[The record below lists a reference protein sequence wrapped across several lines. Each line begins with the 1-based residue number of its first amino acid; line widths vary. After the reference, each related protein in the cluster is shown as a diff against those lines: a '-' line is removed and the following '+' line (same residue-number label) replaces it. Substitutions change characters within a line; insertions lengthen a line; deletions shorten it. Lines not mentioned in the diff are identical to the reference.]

1 MKGMVV
7 MGKQI
12 NFYMSENVQN
22 QFIDF
27 LISNNFLFLDNE
39 GNKIDFQNLCSYNN
53 YYLYKNEFGCLLT
66 KNNSIDVLNSP
77 IIEFCK
83 TRVKENRILRGRLWI
98 SDQYHKSNHGQTQ
111 QSRNYIME
119 YNMLAKWI
127 KKNVPYQNIKKGEFF
142 VKEYTNDEM
151 IQMQKTG
158 YIFTA

>member
-27 LISNNFLFLDNE
+27 LISNEFLFLDNE
-39 GNKIDFQNLCSYNN
+39 GKIIEFQNLCSYID
-53 YYLYKNEFGCLLT
+53 YYLYKNEFGSLLT
-66 KNNSIDVLNSP
+66 KNNSIDVLSSP

-83 TRVKENRILRGRLWI
+83 TRVKENRILRGRLWV
-98 SDQYHKSNHGQTQ
+98 SDHYYKSNNSQTQ
-111 QSRNYIME
+111 QSKKYIME
-119 YNMLAKWI
+119 YNNLARWI
-127 KKNVPYQNIKKGEFF
+127 KKNVPYQNIKKGDFF
-142 VKEYTNDEM
+142 VKEYTNDEL
-151 IQMQKTG
+151 IQMEKTG

>member
-39 GNKIDFQNLCSYNN
+39 GNKIDFQNLCSYND
-53 YYLYKNEFGCLLT
+53 YYLYKNEFGCLLIR
-66 KNNSIDVLNSP
+66 NNSIDVLNSP

-98 SDQYHKSNHGQTQ
+98 SDQYYKYNNGQTQ
-111 QSRNYIME
+111 QSKNYIME

-142 VKEYTNDEM
+142 VKEYTNDEL
-151 IQMQKTG
+151 IQMEKTG

>member
-39 GNKIDFQNLCSYNN
+39 GNKIDFQNLCSYND
-53 YYLYKNEFGCLLT
+53 YYLYKNEFGYLLT

-98 SDQYHKSNHGQTQ
+98 SDQYYKSNNAQTQ
-111 QSRNYIME
+111 QSKNYIME

-142 VKEYTNDEM
+142 VKEYTNDEL
-151 IQMQKTG
+151 IQMEKTG

>member
-1 MKGMVV
+1 

-39 GNKIDFQNLCSYNN
+39 GNKIDFQNLCSYND

-83 TRVKENRILRGRLWI
+83 TRVKEN
-98 SDQYHKSNHGQTQ
+98 YKSNNGQTQ
-111 QSRNYIME
+111 QSKNYIME

-142 VKEYTNDEM
+142 VKEYTNDEL
-151 IQMQKTG
+151 IQMEKTG